1 MVSFDALYKKGA
13 KLTVDEITQ
22 VMHEINN
29 TQGMDRLIDYAN
41 LGGRQVPKIYVVCSY
56 DILGETHFQLYETD
70 LNGLTHIKQA
80 ISSLFPYTS
89 SVPQP
94 IYRELV
100 DFVSSAKRKKYIKTA
115 FWLASNGYGN
125 RFAVYAIKGGLSG

>member
-1 MVSFDALYKKGA
+1 MVNFNELYKRGT
-13 KLTVDEITQ
+13 KLTISEIEKA
-22 VMHEINN
+22 MHEINN
-29 TQGMDRLIDYAN
+29 RQGMDNLIDYAK
-41 LGGRQVPKIYVVCSY
+41 LGGRQVQKIYVLCGY
-56 DILGETHFQLYETD
+56 DIQGETYFQLYETD

-89 SVPQP
+89 SIPQP
-94 IYRELV
+94 IYKELV
-100 DFVSSAKRKKYIKTA
+100 DFVSSVKRKKHIKTA